1 MPPTERKPKNKAI
14 RARVS
19 EGFKKK
25 WRDYV
30 NARSPEETESQMVR
44 AALSDYM
51 QRHPATAIQDRSNP
65 PDVSSETRPESKK
78 KRSNRI
84 E

>member
-1 MPPTERKPKNKAI
+1 
-14 RARVS
+14 
-19 EGFKKK
+19 
-25 WRDYV
+25 
-30 NARSPEETESQMVR
+30 MVR

-84 E
+84 EWESSVIAQSRDLLTEDGI